1 MNFIIGQLTLIIQ
14 EEKIDQKMRKIFE
27 IDFIKFETTL
37 ALLTIS
43 KIIQVSLNDM
53 KISQYIGKNKN
64 YETILFSE
72 DYIIGKKKRG
82 EDISLILFRF
92 EHNIKLEK
100 SPFSLNLNFGKQI
113 YIIAD
118 YYYFYYLYNLFLKH
132 ISELDFNNLSALV
145 NDKLTRIIKE
155 GYDSLMKN
163 RAIQEEKE
171 ENNKK
176 MINMDISVIFKGPI
190 LLFPLYFQDEK
201 DRRMLYISL
210 GDLEM

>member
-1 MNFIIGQLTLIIQ
+1 MNFIIGQLTLIIK
-14 EEKIDQKMRKIFE
+14 EEKKDQKMKKIFE
-27 IDFIKFETTL
+27 IDFYKFETTV

-43 KIIQVSLNDM
+43 ELIQVSLKDM
-53 KISQYIGKNKN
+53 KISQFIEKNKN

-72 DYIIGKKKRG
+72 NYIDSKKNKG
-82 EDISLILFRF
+82 EDISLILFSF

-100 SPFSLNLNFGKQI
+100 SPFSLNLNFGKQM

-163 RAIQEEKE
+163 RAIEEEKE

-176 MINMDISVIFKGPI
+176 MINMEISVILKGPI
-190 LLFPLYFQDEK
+190 LLFP
-201 DRRMLYISL
+201 
-210 GDLEM
+210 